1 MRLCSGAAEHR
12 RSVAVR
18 TWIVVILAVLL
29 AGGGSGT
36 AGAQSRAE
44 VRRQVETSLV
54 AEGTIDITADGLVLD
69 HALKRPDELPKSVV
83 EMIARTV
90 RQWRF
95 EPVVLNPGTTRA
107 RAPMSIRLVAK
118 KLDDGRFTVELRGA
132 QFGTHAPAETVKSV
146 RLTPPRYPDAAAH
159 AGVGG
164 TVYVVLR
171 VGRDGRV
178 ADLVAEQVNLRALA
192 RERDMEDWR
201 KTLARAALGAARSWT
216 FEPPKQGDDVDAE
229 YWAVRIPVDFV
240 APGQRAPAEHEWHA
254 YVPGPRAAIP
264 WATDSSSADAL
275 AAGSVHPIGRG
286 LRLMTSNAEG

>member
-1 MRLCSGAAEHR
+1 MKTWIAALLAAALAVSGAGNALAQTR
-12 RSVAVR
+12 ADVR
-18 TWIVVILAVLL
+18 KQI
-29 AGGGSGT
+29 
-36 AGAQSRAE
+36 
-44 VRRQVETSLV
+44 ETSLV
-54 AEGTIDITADGLVLD
+54 AEGTIDITADGRVLD

-118 KLDDGRFTVELRGA
+118 KLDDGRFSVELRGA
-132 QFGTHAPAETVKSV
+132 QFGTHAPDETVKSV
-146 RLTPPRYPDAAAH
+146 KLTRPQYPDDALY

-178 ADLVAEQVNLRALA
+178 QDLVAEQVNLRAIA
-192 RERDMEDWR
+192 PERDMEHWR
-201 KTLARAALGAARSWT
+201 MILARAALRTARKWT
-216 FEPPKQGDDVDAE
+216 FDPPKQGDDVDAE
-229 YWAVRIPVDFV
+229 YWVVRVPVDFI
-240 APGQRAPAEHEWHA
+240 APDQHEPAEHEWHA
-254 YVPGPRAAIP
+254 YVPGPRAVIP
-264 WATDSSSADAL
+264 WAADSSPADAL
-275 AAGSVHPIGRG
+275 AAGSVQPIGRG

>member
-1 MRLCSGAAEHR
+1 MKTWIAAMLAAALAVSGAGSALAQTR
-12 RSVAVR
+12 ADVR
-18 TWIVVILAVLL
+18 KQI
-29 AGGGSGT
+29 
-36 AGAQSRAE
+36 
-44 VRRQVETSLV
+44 ETSLV

-118 KLDDGRFTVELRGA
+118 KLDDGRFSVELRGA
-132 QFGTHAPAETVKSV
+132 QFGTHAPAESVKSV
-146 RLTPPRYPDAAAH
+146 KLTPPQYPEDAVY

-178 ADLVAEQVNLRALA
+178 EDLVAEQVNLRAIA

-201 KTLARAALGAARSWT
+201 KTLARAALAAARKWT
-216 FEPPKQGDDVDAE
+216 FDPPKQGDDVDAE
-229 YWAVRIPVDFV
+229 YWVVRVPVDFV
-240 APGQRAPAEHEWHA
+240 APGQSAPAEHEWHA
-254 YVPGPRAAIP
+254 YVPGPRAVIP
-264 WATDSSSADAL
+264 WAADSSPADAL
-275 AAGSVHPIGRG
+275 AAGSVQPIGRG